1 MSKSLSVSSSKIYY
15 GMASRYVKPSF
26 VESSTILNEAF
37 DLRDRTLPEKFVSFN
52 LLNKSDEN
60 SMFHE
65 SIHFLKIT
73 PKENGAIII
82 LDIKEALEEVND
94 EIENIIEFI
103 DKILPHCGLVYLS
116 KNLTKIQEAKTTLSY
131 LAKDRFRF
139 IKDIKNNN

>member
-37 DLRDRTLPEKFVSFN
+37 DLRDRTPSEKFVSFN

-94 EIENIIEFI
+94 EIENIIEFA
-103 DKILPHCGLVYLS
+103 LQNLS
-116 KNLTKIQEAKTTLSY
+116 ISSIRTGITELRRLTLYCLFASFFNSGSLSCVS
-131 LAKDRFRF
+131 
-139 IKDIKNNN
+139 